1 MCKSNPTTPTAPTA
15 PTAKDEENYVF
26 REITSAEVNDQE
38 HRELVEQHTA
48 NDVVVFGAFVA
59 GSLVGIV
66 VAAPVIFV
74 LVLGTGAAALT
85 SSESK
90 AGKIARNVGKVSS
103 DILINILKKWREM
116 NYKYR
121 VTDKMTGAAKR
132 TALRIKG
139 EDKKRGISMCLRTKA
154 AEMWREIDQRTRVS
168 SPRAQ
173 IMASVGPSESAY
185 TLE

>member
-90 AGKIARNVGKVSS
+90 VRYVLTYFQVLSFLFVLMLPCGRSRGALPWKLPRRCVGVDEAVLS
-103 DILINILKKWREM
+103 
-116 NYKYR
+116 
-121 VTDKMTGAAKR
+121 
-132 TALRIKG
+132 
-139 EDKKRGISMCLRTKA
+139 
-154 AEMWREIDQRTRVS
+154 
-168 SPRAQ
+168 
-173 IMASVGPSESAY
+173 
-185 TLE
+185 